1 MHSRELISGMRSQ
14 VAKSI
19 FAYETDLG
27 PEETVAL
34 LFHVVVDDAGHFLL
48 PDLKAVYAHIVLD
61 VLERPV
67 ETIHGGGHLLQ
78 LGHQFTGL
86 RDTGSLFIPTFS
98 STAICH
104 NLIFKYPWALLCKIH
119 STKVSKAR

>member
-1 MHSRELISGMRSQ
+1 MGRRHQRTDFREEVTGSM
-14 VAKSI
+14 KSV

-61 VLERPV
+61 VLKRPV
-67 ETIHGGGHLLQ
+67 ETIHGGGHVLQ

-86 RDTGSLFIPTFS
+86 RHTQSLFI
-98 STAICH
+98 ST
-104 NLIFKYPWALLCKIH
+104 LYQLLFALLCKIY
-119 STKVSKAR
+119 STNVSKAHS

>member
-1 MHSRELISGMRSQ
+1 MHIRELISGMRPQ
-14 VAKSI
+14 VTKSI

-86 RDTGSLFIPTFS
+86 RDTGS
-98 STAICH
+98 AICH

-119 STKVSKAR
+119 STNVSKAR